1 MGRAGIAI
9 LLSSVVAGLAGG
21 CAVVFVSP
29 ALPAMAT
36 WMLVLA
42 TAGLLALIFGACV
55 APIIFGT
62 GRDVE
67 KLRAQIEDVPD
78 CEEVGTYHS
87 GAWLRPI
94 SEAVTALQAGWTER
108 LTTLNTRFRELEIRH
123 RLIEAERDHAETIL
137 NSLHD
142 AVIVTDSFNEI
153 SLTNQRAADLLGF
166 ETSTAERRSIDEIV
180 RDDRIRELIKEIRSS
195 GVVSRQK
202 HVEHAME
209 VGAREGGSA
218 STFDVTLAALPDGQN
233 GVGGVVTILRDIT
246 KEREISQL
254 KSDFVSQASH
264 ELRTPLSSINA
275 YIEMLI
281 DSEAEDEASRQEF
294 YQVIK
299 GEADRVSRMIDNM
312 LNISRIEAGIVSVER
327 TDCDFVKICRDVIDM
342 IQPQGAA
349 KEIMLS
355 LKSGPLVYTAEADQD
370 MMHQVVMNLVS
381 NAIKY
386 TPDGGR
392 VTVSVENDDTSRSV
406 MVSVADTGLGIP
418 PDAIPRLFDKFFRI
432 DNYKRVAKGTGL
444 GLNLVKHIVETVHHG
459 RITVTS
465 ELGMG
470 SRFVVM
476 VPYEDPTSR

>member
-1 MGRAGIAI
+1 MGRAGVVI
-9 LLSSVVAGLAGG
+9 LMNSVLAGIAG
-21 CAVVFVSP
+21 SCAIVFLVP
-29 ALPAMAT
+29 MLPEMTMALRLLAMS
-36 WMLVLA
+36 
-42 TAGLLALIFGACV
+42 GLLGLIFALIGM
-55 APIIFGT
+55 PLMLGT

-67 KLRAQIEDVPD
+67 RLRTQIEELSQGEHAVSMQ
-78 CEEVGTYHS
+78 G
-87 GAWLRPI
+87 GQWLGPVW
-94 SEAVTALQAGWTER
+94 AALQGLQARWSER
-108 LTTLNTRFRELEIRH
+108 LSTLNTRVRELEIRH
-123 RLIEAERDHAETIL
+123 RLIEAERDHAEAIL

-166 ETSTAERRSIDEIV
+166 DPASAGRRSIDEIV
-180 RDDRIRELIKEIRSS
+180 GDERIRNLIKEIRSS

-202 HVEHAME
+202 HVEHSMQLGDAPRM
-209 VGAREGGSA
+209 AA
-218 STFDVTLAALPDGQN
+218 TFDVTLAALPDGQS

-281 DSEAEDEASRQEF
+281 DSEAQDEGSRQEF

-299 GEADRVSRMIDNM
+299 SESDRVSRMIDNM
-312 LNISRIEAGIVSVER
+312 LNISRIEAGIISVDR
-327 TDCDFVKICRDVIDM
+327 TDCDFVKICQEVIDT
-342 IQPQGAA
+342 IQPQAAA
-349 KEIMLS
+349 KQIMLS
-355 LKSGPLVYTAEADQD
+355 LKSGPLVYTADADND
-370 MMHQVVMNLVS
+370 MMHQVVTNLVS

-392 VTVSVENDDTSRSV
+392 VTVTVENDDATRSV
-406 MVSVADTGLGIP
+406 MVCVADTGLGIP

-459 RITVTS
+459 SITVTS

-470 SRFVVM
+470 SRFTFAI
-476 VPYEDPTSR
+476 PYEDPTSR